1 MIEEY
6 VISPK
11 DLRKKFQKWFGNPI
25 PADPPIIAEANHTI
39 GDLVSADPLYPSRVD
54 NFQKLL
60 GILILG
66 FRGAIYLGTIVGI
79 IIFMM
84 NISFWGWYSDRW
96 PGQISVILWAAVIG
110 FYFGMIKG
118 CISRVRER

>member
-66 FRGAIYLGTIVGI
+66 FRGAIYLGTIARAAAAAPPAPRAG
-79 IIFMM
+79 
-84 NISFWGWYSDRW
+84 GTRRDRARRRRGGSGRSTAW
-96 PGQISVILWAAVIG
+96 D
-110 FYFGMIKG
+110 
-118 CISRVRER
+118 RRR